1 MATPARNAETW
12 RDHVLD
18 AVALNDMESHRLHN
32 PATPEPDSLMEYVEV
47 LALDVDVHVPE
58 VVRERFHRHVNVL
71 RGCANTVFLL
81 NAREGDSERAAVPTL
96 ERACRREHRFP
107 VRRLADELRP
117 LLGMHDGVGFVRLVC
132 RVRELLAHEQVGRDV
147 LLSGALAHELG
158 ATPSARLVE
167 LVGHIEAS
175 S

>member
-1 MATPARNAETW
+1 MPPLRPVERY

-18 AVALNDMESHRLHN
+18 AIAINDTEATRLHN
-32 PATPEPDSLMEYVEV
+32 PATPEADSLLEYVEV
-47 LALDVDVHVPE
+47 LHADVEQIADTII
-58 VVRERFHRHVNVL
+58 RDRLLRHVLVL
-71 RGCANTVFLL
+71 RGCGNTVFML

-96 ERACRREHRFP
+96 ETACRREHRYP
-107 VRRLADELRP
+107 VQRLADDLRP

-147 LLSGALAHELG
+147 LLSSALAHELG
-158 ATPSARLVE
+158 DAPADRLTE